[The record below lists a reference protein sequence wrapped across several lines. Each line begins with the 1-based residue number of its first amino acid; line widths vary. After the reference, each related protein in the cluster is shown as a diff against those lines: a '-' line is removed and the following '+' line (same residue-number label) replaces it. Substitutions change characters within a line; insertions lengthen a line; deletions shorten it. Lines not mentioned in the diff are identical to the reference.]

1 MDLVSLVSD
10 ARSAITLLC
19 MLTFLGI
26 IAWAWSARR
35 KNDFEEAAMLPFA
48 DEDMNTTMK
57 TLTQTTT
64 QAQEPRH
71 G

>member
-10 ARSAITLLC
+10 ARSVITLLC
-19 MLTFLGI
+19 LLTFLGI

-35 KNDFEEAAMLPFA
+35 KDDFEEAAMLPFA
-48 DEDMNTTMK
+48 DEDMNT
-57 TLTQTTT
+57 QTTT
-64 QAQEPRH
+64 RAQEPRH